1 MTQSNCLR
9 WGVLSTAN
17 IGLKALIPALQAY
30 PGAELCALASRDAE
44 KAERYAKLYHIPKTY
59 DSYEALIQDPDIGVV
74 YNPLPNHL
82 HMEWTIKAIEAG
94 KHVLCEKP
102 LALDAPQAQR
112 MLEAAQQ
119 HGVLLMEAFMYR
131 YHPQHRRVQALLKS
145 GFISAPRLIRSCF
158 SFPLLALG
166 RPGDIRWQAGG
177 GSLMDLGCYCV
188 NVSRCFFAAEPLSV
202 LASAIVHP
210 DYPQVDAQFHA
221 VLNFSGERVALVDC
235 GFLLPNEQA
244 YELVGSD
251 GRIWVEEA
259 FNPGGAVPV
268 TINAQKGNQRISETI
283 PPSDRYRA
291 EVEYFCDC
299 IHNGVQPETG
309 AQDGLNNMKVIDA
322 LLRSARLGQTVTL
335 DEG

>member
-1 MTQSNCLR
+1 MTQSSCLR

-17 IGLKALIPALQAY
+17 IGLKALIPALLASQ
-30 PGAELCALASRDAE
+30 GVELCALASRDAE
-44 KAERYAKLYHIPKTY
+44 KAEKYAKLYHIPKTH
-59 DSYEALIQDPDIGVV
+59 DSYEALVQDPDIDVV

-102 LALDAPQAQR
+102 LALDAPQARR
-112 MLEAAQQ
+112 MVEVSQK

-131 YHPQHRRVQALLKS
+131 YHPQHRRVQALLES
-145 GFISAPRLIRSCF
+145 GFIGAPRLIRSSF
-158 SFPLLALG
+158 SYPLLALE

-188 NVSRCFFAAEPLSV
+188 NASRCFFAAEPLSV

-210 DYPQVDAQFHA
+210 DYPSVDAQLHA
-221 VLNFSGERVALVDC
+221 VLNFSGDRTAIIDC
-235 GFLLPNEQA
+235 SFLLPDQQRC
-244 YELVGSD
+244 ELVAPE
-251 GRIWVEEA
+251 GRIWVEQG

-268 TINAQKGNQRISETI
+268 TINLQKGERHIVETI
-283 PPSDRYRA
+283 PSSDRYRA

-299 IHNGVQPETG
+299 IHNGVQPETD

-335 DEG
+335 DES